1 MNSTFSTSSTTPW
14 EANMGKITTLTTKK
28 VECPVCRRA
37 YFVVESSTGPFG
49 CTPSCRKMLTAGT
62 PSTTVTGG
70 EIMEE
75 LEQRL
80 GEEVI

>member
-1 MNSTFSTSSTTPW
+1 
-14 EANMGKITTLTTKK
+14 MGKITTLTTKK
-28 VECPVCRRA
+28 VACPVCQRD

-49 CTPSCRKMLTAGT
+49 CTPSCRKMLTAGET
-62 PSTTVTGG
+62 GTVTGG
-70 EIMEE
+70 QIMDE